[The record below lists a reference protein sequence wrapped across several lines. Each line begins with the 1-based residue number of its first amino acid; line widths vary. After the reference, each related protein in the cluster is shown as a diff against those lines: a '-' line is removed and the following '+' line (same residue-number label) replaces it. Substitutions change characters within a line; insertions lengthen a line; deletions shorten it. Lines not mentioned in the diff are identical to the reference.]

1 MDDENFKDRELVA
14 ILLAKL
20 YFYLNDY
27 DESLSYA
34 LRAGKYFD
42 ISTNDDF
49 TDILVNKCIEK
60 YIKNCQDKSI
70 ISEEQDQ
77 YQNIINF
84 CVDNSINKGEY
95 KLPLGISIE
104 VKDLELF
111 KRLNEVMEFN

>member
-34 LRAGKYFD
+34 LRAGKHFD

-104 VKDLELF
+104 VQDLELF